1 MLNRY
6 PARMSSA
13 IYLCLGCGGR
23 LDPSD
28 EVRAVYRELADAIGG
43 EEAVTPRWAYTHLGH
58 EPEGRAYRII
68 GRGRLA
74 DLERERLHLQAPPDG
89 AG

>member
-1 MLNRY
+1 
-6 PARMSSA
+6 MSSVN
-13 IYLCLGCGGR
+13 YVCQGCGGR

-43 EEAVTPRWAYTHLGH
+43 DEVVTPRWAYTHLGH

-74 DLERERLHLQAPPDG
+74 DLERERLNPGNPPRD
-89 AG
+89 